1 MTQNVIE
8 PWKQRTQDE
17 YREIKLIGQGAY
29 GAVYQVEHRA
39 TGQTF
44 ALKKVVIRVS
54 DEGVPQSMLREISTL
69 VKFKRFKHRNLT
81 ELIDVFATQNK
92 DHELHI
98 GMILEKCD
106 WDLYDFMRT
115 IPRDMPETQI
125 RTLARQIINGISFL
139 HSHNIIHRDLK
150 PQNILINRNLSV
162 KLADFGLAR
171 LASAC
176 AQFTTVVVT
185 LWYRSPEVLLQT
197 TYGSS
202 VDVWAFGCILSEMYN
217 RQTLFPGRTE
227 ADQLK
232 IIVNKMGKPSESDWP
247 SDAIIPLSF
256 YEWTPRQSLY
266 QLNPKLSQAACRFIE
281 KCIRWNGDM
290 RCTALEAL
298 NDSFFDGPY
307 SQGYENLFDE
317 PLPNAHQQ

>member
-39 TGQTF
+39 TGQT
-44 ALKKVVIRVS
+44 
-54 DEGVPQSMLREISTL
+54 
-69 VKFKRFKHRNLT
+69 
-81 ELIDVFATQNK
+81 
-92 DHELHI
+92 
-98 GMILEKCD
+98 
-106 WDLYDFMRT
+106 
-115 IPRDMPETQI
+115 
-125 RTLARQIINGISFL
+125 
-139 HSHNIIHRDLK
+139 
-150 PQNILINRNLSV
+150 
-162 KLADFGLAR
+162 
-171 LASAC
+171 
-176 AQFTTVVVT
+176 VVT